1 MPTKAFLELNSEKKE
16 RITEAAFIEFAR
28 YGYENSST
36 NRLVRSCG
44 ISKGSLFKYFE
55 NKEDLYFYLIETA
68 AAEMSRDINSGT
80 ELPADLIERI
90 LTYSEIEISWYIDH
104 PVMGGFMI
112 GIASEHGE
120 IYDKLTER
128 YGSRQTAVYEALLA
142 DADMSG
148 IHHDKDDV
156 LIVIRWVLEG
166 LKNDL
171 TGGDD
176 TQKLKEEYISRLKR
190 YMHILKNGI

>member
-28 YGYENSST
+28 YGFKNSST
-36 NRLVRSCG
+36 NRLVRSCV

-68 AAEMSRDINSGT
+68 AAEMSKDINSGT

-90 LTYSEIEISWYIDH
+90 LTYSEIEILWYIDH
-104 PVMGGFMI
+104 PVMGSFMI
-112 GIASEHGE
+112 GIASERGE

-128 YGSRQTAVYEALLA
+128 YGSRQKAVYEALLA

-148 IHHDKDDV
+148 IHHDRDDV